1 MTRPRPPRRCAQELL
16 ERWYQ
21 RLLACYPGSYR
32 AANAE
37 EMIGVALAGA
47 VPGQHRPSLGEAA
60 SLVAAGLRM
69 RGSVLLAG
77 ARGTAWAEAGAAVAI
92 IGPVLLA
99 AINAE
104 RVTGSLA
111 WSAAG
116 VPGQLRPAD
125 ILLAAGWSLVAAAA
139 ILGWRRAAVAGA
151 SLAAVGEAVRLA
163 ARYAGDPASLVT
175 SWWQLMLAVTV
186 ALAAIVAL
194 SPAAAARRPLT
205 RRAIGGTLAAAA
217 LAVAAPAIS
226 AAFTTV
232 TPLGSG
238 GAALMSS
245 PLDGVAGYLRY
256 GLFALIAVTVMTV
269 VAGIARPARRRVL
282 IMTLP
287 VGAAAALTAWGFG
300 GFLAASG
307 RFTPPVMLT
316 APQWAALAAVPLLS
330 FAAAATWLSRHE
342 RMLRVSAEGQEALV
356 QD

>member
-1 MTRPRPPRRCAQELL
+1 M
-16 ERWYQ
+16 
-21 RLLACYPGSYR
+21 
-32 AANAE
+32 
-37 EMIGVALAGA
+37 
-47 VPGQHRPSLGEAA
+47 
-60 SLVAAGLRM
+60 
-69 RGSVLLAG
+69 
-77 ARGTAWAEAGAAVAI
+77 
-92 IGPVLLA
+92 
-99 AINAE
+99 
-104 RVTGSLA
+104 
-111 WSAAG
+111 
-116 VPGQLRPAD
+116 
-125 ILLAAGWSLVAAAA
+125 LAAGWSLVAAATV
-139 ILGWRRAAVAGA
+139 LGWRRVAAAGA
-151 SLAAVGEAVRLA
+151 SVAAMGEAVRLG

-194 SPAAAARRPLT
+194 AGAAASRRPLT

-238 GAALMSS
+238 GAAVMSS
-245 PLDGVAGYLRY
+245 PLDGMAGDLRY

-282 IMTLP
+282 IMALP
-287 VGAAAALTAWGFG
+287 VGSAAALAAWGFG

-316 APQWAALAAVPLLS
+316 APQWAALATVPLLS

-342 RMLRVSAEGQEALV
+342 RMLRPSPRPGSTRPGVTGQATGGRPGAVVTGPPAASMLAPPPSHPPCAAAGYSWGHAGSRCPAAAGRKEL
-356 QD
+356 